1 MSEFL
6 SDQWFEDVNSRLAA
20 SPAPDWPAGAVACDV
35 VLALADV
42 PVGRPHS
49 FTLHVA
55 ATGVH
60 ITAGDSSSASTII
73 RLGYD
78 DAAALTS
85 GRLDSATALRDGRI
99 KVRGDVNALVP
110 LAAWLHVV
118 LGA

>member
-1 MSEFL
+1 VSEFL

-20 SPAPDWPAGAVACDV
+20 SPAPDWPAGAVACEV
-35 VLALADV
+35 VLSITDAPAR
-42 PVGRPHS
+42 RPHS
-49 FTLHVA
+49 LTLHVA

-78 DAAALTS
+78 DADALS
-85 GRLDSATALRDGRI
+85 AGRLDSATALRDGRI

-110 LAAWLHVV
+110 LAAWLHAA
-118 LGA
+118 LGT